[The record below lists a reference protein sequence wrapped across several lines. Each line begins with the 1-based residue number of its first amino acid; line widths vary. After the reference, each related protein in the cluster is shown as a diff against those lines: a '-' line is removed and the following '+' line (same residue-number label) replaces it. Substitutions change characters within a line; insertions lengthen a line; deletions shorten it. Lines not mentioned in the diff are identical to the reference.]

1 MSKRNK
7 LKKFA
12 EILSYP
18 NVFEN
23 FNPKSPG
30 LVGENGVPIEMKGK
44 WRAHFFKNEGPIV
57 LELACGKGEYTLGLA
72 NRFPEKNFIGVDVK
86 GARIWKG
93 ASTALE
99 NGLSNVAFLR
109 TRIEQISYFF
119 EKGEVD
125 EIWITFPDPFLKKGK
140 ENRRLTGP
148 KFLDEYRKILK
159 AKHLL
164 HLKTDDDTLY
174 EFSLASFTAYEDL
187 EMLYHNNDIYAK
199 ELAFSELEIKTY
211 YETMHLAEEKK
222 IKYIRAALG

>member
-12 EILSYP
+12 EILAYP

-30 LVGENGVPIEMKGK
+30 LVGENGAPVEMKGK
-44 WRAHFFKNEGPIV
+44 WRGQYFGNDGPIV

-72 NRFPEKNFIGVDVK
+72 EQYLDKNFIGVDVK

-93 ASTALE
+93 ASIALAQQQK
-99 NGLSNVAFLR
+99 NVAFLR

-119 EKGEVD
+119 EKDEVD

-140 ENRRLTGP
+140 ENRRLTAA

-159 AKHLL
+159 PHHIL

-174 EFSLASFTAYEDL
+174 EFTL
-187 EMLYHNNDIYAK
+187 ETFKEYPHLEIIYCNEDIYAR
-199 ELAFSELEIKTY
+199 ELAYAELAIKTY
-211 YETMHLAEEKK
+211 YEGMHLEEQKK
-222 IKYIRAALG
+222 IKYIRAELY